1 MPMEKNTKII
11 RKANSYLVLDA
22 IRRNDS
28 ITIEGII
35 DQTGLSRPTVLS
47 ILKKLQNDEVVMANG
62 FAATEVGRQ
71 PALYSL
77 NSTNHLA
84 IGIDVDGPPINLVVS
99 GLDGGVLYSHT
110 WDIGFNDEGELIAKS
125 ILDQILVAMEKLK
138 VGREDI
144 LGIALGLPASIDIF
158 KNQTVRLSRLTKWNN
173 FPVHDYIQT
182 QTGIKTYLRNDTH
195 LISVAEHKFLEGVRN
210 SLFIVHRSGVGMSII
225 INDQIYEGAM
235 GNSGYIGH
243 TTIDI
248 NGRQCDCGL
257 KGCFETYCSKRAIIK
272 DYLTVS
278 GKQAA
283 YPEILDLAS
292 KGDRTAIRVLEMAG
306 EYFGVG
312 ISNFIR
318 TFEIYTV
325 IIGDIICSEDHVFF
339 RSIVESTERS
349 LSNYTDEKPVIIR
362 GKLDS
367 SNFGLGG
374 CHFILERFF
383 AMPKL
388 RLGELAK

>member
-1 MPMEKNTKII
+1 MPVEKNTKII
-11 RKANSYLVLDA
+11 RKANSFLVLDA
-22 IRRNDS
+22 IRRNGS

-77 NSTNHLA
+77 NSINHLA
-84 IGIDVDGPPINLVVS
+84 IGIDVDGPPVNLVVS
-99 GLDGGVLYSHT
+99 GLDGEVLYSHT
-110 WDIGFNDEGELIAKS
+110 WDIGFDDEGALIAES
-125 ILDQILVAMEKLK
+125 ILNQILAAMEKLH
-138 VGREDI
+138 VGHQDV
-144 LGIALGLPASIDIF
+144 LGIALGLPASIDMY

-173 FPVHDYIQT
+173 FPIHDYIQS
-182 QTGIKTYLRNDTH
+182 QTKIKTYVRNDTH
-195 LISVAEHKFLEGVRN
+195 LISVAEHQFLQGVRN
-210 SLFIVHRSGVGMSII
+210 SLFIVHRSGIGMSVI

-257 KGCFETYCSKRAIIK
+257 KGCFETYCSKRAIVK

-278 GKQAA
+278 GKKAT

-292 KGDRTAIRVLEMAG
+292 GGDQTAIRVLELAG

-318 TFEIYTV
+318 TFEIYNV

-339 RSIVESTERS
+339 RSIVTSTERN
-349 LSNYTDEKPVIIR
+349 LKNFTDEKPAIIR

-367 SNFGLGG
+367 GNFGLGG
-374 CHFILERFF
+374 CQFILEKFF
-383 AMPKL
+383 ARPKL
-388 RLGELAK
+388 RLGEAVR